1 MVLNIRLSDCF
12 IKCHPIILVNGFCI
26 SMWFSMNSLP
36 EFTRTALP
44 LVTVCRNVQNGKT
57 SYVVFSILITKHKEL
72 IISTRELSQAVHNQ
86 LEELELDPERCAKVV
101 QNFDAVDS
109 GIGSI
114 VDFIFSILP
123 WKTSNHRFRG
133 IFPS

>member
-1 MVLNIRLSDCF
+1 
-12 IKCHPIILVNGFCI
+12 
-26 SMWFSMNSLP
+26 MNSLP

-114 VDFIFSILP
+114 VDFLFKVSFFLLIFYS
-123 WKTSNHRFRG
+123 
-133 IFPS
+133 

>member
-1 MVLNIRLSDCF
+1 
-12 IKCHPIILVNGFCI
+12 
-26 SMWFSMNSLP
+26 MWFSMNSLP

-109 GIGSI
+109 GIRSI
-114 VDFIFSILP
+114 VDFPFQANFFLTLRRPKQHWPQAPDVPDLAQSV
-123 WKTSNHRFRG
+123 KFRKKKLKK
-133 IFPS
+133 I

>member
-1 MVLNIRLSDCF
+1 
-12 IKCHPIILVNGFCI
+12 
-26 SMWFSMNSLP
+26 MNSLP

-109 GIGSI
+109 GIRSI
-114 VDFIFSILP
+114 VDFPFQFFLNSQAAETTLAPGARCARSGTISQVSKKKVKKNMMTSTMIL
-123 WKTSNHRFRG
+123 WY
-133 IFPS
+133 